1 MDAIE
6 LCRACHHTF
15 PAWSFPASAW
25 EGCNLRACTM
35 PSDADRT
42 VIQGRIENIDA
53 EAAAITAEIA
63 YHRRLI
69 RTLTTRRKQLKKYVA
84 RATPYIAPSAIR
96 RVMLP
101 PEVYRLIFQFA
112 CSDPI
117 VNGDNSA
124 QKRPVP
130 VWSPYSPS
138 RSAFSPGPYSPP
150 FHSSAFGSSSS
161 GSPIYAP
168 TFPDFPLSPLL
179 LPSVARPKIT
189 ARVGRSP
196 ETAPARVLTDAAD
209 DSELFELDD
218 ESPLDALS
226 SKALHNYTPLSIS
239 SVCHFWR
246 QIAVGLPELWSCIR
260 VDRITRPDVVCL
272 YLTRSK
278 DHPLTLDLR
287 TAASSVLL
295 PLLAASHRWKAV
307 NFEAPDFDLGD
318 STFPILEVVA
328 VEMSPASEFPYWT
341 DSSQL
346 PVLHTLRMHGSPAEA
361 DLQIPWEQM
370 SHVVATS
377 FTPFFEFTPTE
388 DGFSLR
394 NAELAIEDTL
404 SKGPIFPGCKLR
416 ITSLVL
422 CASTRD
428 GLFLSNLKRLELP
441 LLNNLDISIP
451 PYMCTADPSWISV
464 FASVLRKSKCSI
476 MSLRLKMP
484 DAVKSQ
490 PVGADLY
497 TLLDECKSL
506 RSLTVIEGVPCI
518 LTDDFVDNLLSVG
531 RDGESAYLPRLT
543 EVELVWAER
552 PRSKNRSIAAYGLLQ
567 HLPKRVAFG
576 GAAAQN
582 GVEPLEKVVLGV
594 RDGLGVQPELSALL
608 ADLRRSGVQ
617 ATLW

>member
-25 EGCNLRACTM
+25 EDCNLRACTM

-42 VIQGRIENIDA
+42 IIQGRIENIDE

-63 YHRRLI
+63 YHRH
-69 RTLTTRRKQLKKYVA
+69 KLKKYVA

-96 RVMLP
+96 L
-101 PEVYRLIFQFA
+101 YRLIFQFA

-150 FHSSAFGSSSS
+150 FHSSASGSSS
-161 GSPIYAP
+161 GN
-168 TFPDFPLSPLL
+168 FPLSPLL

-189 ARVGRSP
+189 ARVGLSP

-209 DSELFELDD
+209 DSELFEPDD

-226 SKALHNYTPLSIS
+226 SKALRNYTALSIS
-239 SVCHFWR
+239 S
-246 QIAVGLPELWSCIR
+246 IAVGLPELW
-260 VDRITRPDVVCL
+260 ITRPDV
-272 YLTRSK
+272 

-328 VEMSPASEFPYWT
+328 IKMSPASEFPYWT

-346 PVLHTLRMHGSPAEA
+346 PVLRTLRMHGSPVV
-361 DLQIPWEQM
+361 IPWEQM

-377 FTPFFEFTPTE
+377 WTPLFVFTPTE
-388 DGFSLR
+388 DGFGLR

-404 SKGPIFPGCKLR
+404 SKGPIPSGCKLR

-428 GLFLSNLKRLELP
+428 SPALFLSNLKRLELP

-497 TLLDECKSL
+497 PLLDECKSL
-506 RSLTVIEGVPCI
+506 RSLTIIEGVPCI
-518 LTDDFVDNLLSVG
+518 LTDDFVDNLCRLG

-552 PRSKNRSIAAYGLLQ
+552 PRSKNRSIAAYGL
-567 HLPKRVAFG
+567 G
-576 GAAAQN
+576 SICGAAAQN
-582 GVEPLEKVVLGV
+582 GVEPLEKVVLG
-594 RDGLGVQPELSALL
+594 PELSALL